1 MRYVWQFCAMWSTS
15 VVVVLLVVGFSNV
28 PPHSVAESGEP
39 AKAYFA
45 GGCFWCM
52 EEAFEKVEGVIAVVS
67 GYMGGTVQNPS
78 YEDVSS
84 GRTGHAESVEVLY
97 DPSKVTYN
105 QLLEAFWRNVDPI
118 TANAQ
123 FCDHGTQYRA
133 AIFYQNDQEKRF
145 AEESKQAIEQSKQL
159 NRPIVTQIVMAS
171 RFYAAEEYHQDFYKK
186 NPIRYKF
193 YKYNCGR
200 AQRLDELWGKP
211 KQ

>member
-1 MRYVWQFCAMWSTS
+1 MKYVWRFYTMWSGTLI
-15 VVVVLLVVGFSNV
+15 LLVVVFSNV
-28 PPHSVAESGEP
+28 LLQPVVESGEP

-52 EEAFEKVEGVIAVVS
+52 EEAFEKVDGVIAAVS
-67 GYMGGTVQNPS
+67 GYMGGTAQNPS
-78 YEDVSS
+78 YEEESS
-84 GRTGHAESVEVLY
+84 GRTGHAESIEVLY

-118 TANAQ
+118 TPSAQ

-145 AEESKQAIEQSKQL
+145 AEESKQAIEQSKRFTQ
-159 NRPIVTQIVMAS
+159 PIVTQIVMAS
-171 RFYAAEEYHQDFYKK
+171 QFYTAEEYHQDFYKK

-200 AQRLDELWGKP
+200 AQRLDELWGKS
-211 KQ
+211 K